1 MAEPNRQ
8 NPIRETDDEARRLA
22 RRLIGE
28 ANYASLAVLD
38 EDTDFPVVSRIA
50 VAMEMDGSPYFL
62 ASDLSGH
69 SRALAKDGRAS
80 ILCGVPP
87 AKGDPLAF
95 PRVTVIGRVTKL
107 DRQDRNHPGRRE
119 AWLAKHPKA
128 ALYVD
133 FGDFNFY
140 RMRVERVSLNGGF
153 GKAYEMTA
161 EDLKPDAAG

>member
-1 MAEPNRQ
+1 M
-8 NPIRETDDEARRLA
+8 
-22 RRLIGE
+22 
-28 ANYASLAVLD
+28 
-38 EDTDFPVVSRIA
+38 
-50 VAMEMDGSPYFL
+50 
-62 ASDLSGH
+62 
-69 SRALAKDGRAS
+69 
-80 ILCGVPP
+80 PP

-107 DRQDRNHPGRRE
+107 DRQDQNHPGRRE

-140 RMRVERVSLNGGF
+140 RMTVERVSLNGGF
-153 GKAYEMTA
+153 GKAYELTA